1 MKHLLILLSFMFLYN
16 CNSDNIFDCIQGEG
30 NRIRQEIEIESFDQ
44 ILVNRDIE
52 LILKQEQFHNVIV
65 ETGQNLLSGIKVE
78 VIGNQLQL
86 TDNNTCNFVRDY
98 GLTKI
103 YVSTPNVNQIIQS
116 SQYDV
121 SSDGILNFP
130 DLKVISEDFSLTN
143 NFTVGDY
150 RLELSCN
157 NLEITS
163 NNISSFFI
171 SGSTTNLNVN
181 FFSGSGRFE
190 AGGLIAQNITL
201 FHRGSNDMIIN
212 PQLSLRGELRGTGDV
227 ISKNEPAVVEVEQF
241 YTGTLIFQ

>member
-1 MKHLLILLSFMFLYN
+1 MNSLYLLTILSCLKSLLLQQIYLEESWKA
-16 CNSDNIFDCIQGEG
+16 CKRYESQ
-30 NRIRQEIEIESFDQ
+30 SFDQ
-44 ILVNRDIE
+44 ILVNRDVR
-52 LILKQEQFHNVIV
+52 LILKQDQFHKVFV

-78 VIGNQLQL
+78 VIENQLQL

-103 YVSTPNVNQIIQS
+103 YVSAPNINQIIQS

-130 DLKVISEDFSLTN
+130 DLKIISEDFSLTN

-150 RLELSCN
+150 RLEVSCN

-171 SGSTTNLNVN
+171 SGSTTNLSIG

-190 AGGLIAQNITL
+190 AEGLIAQHILL
-201 FHRGSNDMIIN
+201 FHRGSNDMVIN
-212 PQLSLRGELRGTGDV
+212 PKLSLKGELRGTGDV
-227 ISKNEPAVVEVEQF
+227 ISKYEPDIVEVEQF
-241 YTGTLIFQ
+241 YTGTLLFQ

>member
-78 VIGNQLQL
+78 VIENQLQL
-86 TDNNTCNFVRDY
+86 TDDNTCNFVRDY

-103 YVSTPNVNQIIQS
+103 FVSAPNINQIIQS

-121 SSDGILNFP
+121 SF
-130 DLKVISEDFSLTN
+130 
-143 NFTVGDY
+143 
-150 RLELSCN
+150 
-157 NLEITS
+157 
-163 NNISSFFI
+163 
-171 SGSTTNLNVN
+171 
-181 FFSGSGRFE
+181 
-190 AGGLIAQNITL
+190 
-201 FHRGSNDMIIN
+201 
-212 PQLSLRGELRGTGDV
+212 
-227 ISKNEPAVVEVEQF
+227 
-241 YTGTLIFQ
+241 

>member
-65 ETGQNLLSGIKVE
+65 ETGQNLLSGIEVE
-78 VIGNQLQL
+78 VIENQLQL

-103 YVSTPNVNQIIQS
+103 YVSTPNVHQIIQS

-171 SGSTTNLNVN
+171 SGSTTNLTIG

-190 AGGLIAQNITL
+190 ADGLIAQNISL

-227 ISKNEPAVVEVEQF
+227 ISKNEPAIVEVEQF
-241 YTGTLIFQ
+241 YTGTLLFQ

>member
-1 MKHLLILLSFMFLYN
+1 MFLYN

-65 ETGQNLLSGIKVE
+65 ETGQNLLSGINVE
-78 VIGNQLQL
+78 VVENQLQL
-86 TDNNTCNFVRDY
+86 TDNNTCNFTRDY

-103 YVSTPNVNQIIQS
+103 YVSAPNINQIIQS

-121 SSDGILNFP
+121 SSDGILDFP
-130 DLKVISEDFSLTN
+130 NLKIISEDFSLTN

-150 RLELSCN
+150 RLELNCS

-163 NNISSFFI
+163 NNISSFLYCLTLYYI
-171 SGSTTNLNVN
+171 YIYNVRS
-181 FFSGSGRFE
+181 F
-190 AGGLIAQNITL
+190 TL
-201 FHRGSNDMIIN
+201 
-212 PQLSLRGELRGTGDV
+212 
-227 ISKNEPAVVEVEQF
+227 
-241 YTGTLIFQ
+241 

>member
-78 VIGNQLQL
+78 VIENQLQL
-86 TDNNTCNFVRDY
+86 TDDNTCNFVRDY

-103 YVSTPNVNQIIQS
+103 FVSAPNINQIIQS

-121 SSDGILNFP
+121 SSDGVLNFP
-130 DLKVISEDFSLTN
+130 DLKITSEDFSLTN

-157 NLEITS
+157 NLEIIS

-171 SGSTTNLNVN
+171 SGSTTNLTIG

-190 AGGLIAQNITL
+190 ADGLIAQNISL
-201 FHRGSNDMIIN
+201 FHRGSNDMIVN

-227 ISKNEPAVVEVEQF
+227 ISKNEPAIVEVEQF
-241 YTGTLIFQ
+241 YTGTLLFQ

>member
-78 VIGNQLQL
+78 VIENQLQL
-86 TDNNTCNFVRDY
+86 TDDNTCNFVRDY

-103 YVSTPNVNQIIQS
+103 FVSAPNINQIIQS

-130 DLKVISEDFSLTN
+130 DLKIISEDFSLTN

-150 RLELSCN
+150 RLE
-157 NLEITS
+157 
-163 NNISSFFI
+163 
-171 SGSTTNLNVN
+171 
-181 FFSGSGRFE
+181 
-190 AGGLIAQNITL
+190 
-201 FHRGSNDMIIN
+201 
-212 PQLSLRGELRGTGDV
+212 
-227 ISKNEPAVVEVEQF
+227 
-241 YTGTLIFQ
+241 